1 MKFLHLADLHL
12 GKRVNGFSM
21 LEDQAHILRQILAIL
36 DDERLDGVLI
46 AGDVYDKSVPS
57 VEAVELLDGF
67 LTELRA
73 RGVPVLLISGN
84 HDSPE
89 RLAFGGRVMDSCGIH
104 ISPVYDGALAPVTLH
119 DEFGPV
125 HVWLLPFVKPAHVRR
140 WFPDADIESYTDA
153 VAEAVAHMDIDTAA
167 RNVLVTHQFVTGGA
181 RSGSEELSVGGT
193 DNVDS
198 GVFAPFDY
206 VALGHLHGAQNI
218 GRETIRYAGS
228 PLKYSF
234 SEARQHKSVTVV
246 TLGEKGDVQVRTV
259 ALTPLRELREIRGS
273 YDELTARSF
282 YEHTTYRSDYLHLI
296 LTDEQDVFDAMSR
309 LRTIYP
315 YLMTL
320 DYDNARTRAAGG
332 MSVPAETERR
342 TPLELFEALY
352 QRQNHRPM
360 SEVQRA
366 YIAQLME
373 QIMEQIMEVQG

>member
-36 DDERLDGVLI
+36 DNEQPDGVLI

-67 LTELRA
+67 LTELRT

-119 DEFGPV
+119 DAFGPV

-153 VAEAVAHMDIDTAA
+153 MAEAVAHMDIDTAA
-167 RNVLVTHQFVTGGA
+167 RNVLVTHQFVTGGT

-206 VALGHLHGAQNI
+206 VALGHLHGAQHI

-246 TLGEKGDVQVRTV
+246 TLGKKGDVQVRTV

-332 MSVPAETERR
+332 MSAPAETERR
-342 TPLELFEALY
+342 TPSELFEALY

-373 QIMEQIMEVQG
+373 QIMEVQG

>member
-36 DDERLDGVLI
+36 DDEQPDGVLI

-57 VEAVELLDGF
+57 VEAVGLLDGF

-104 ISPVYDGALAPVTLH
+104 ISPVYDGALAPVTLQ
-119 DEFGPV
+119 DAFGPV

-167 RNVLVTHQFVTGGA
+167 RNVLVTHQFVTGGT

-206 VALGHLHGAQNI
+206 VALGHLHGAQHI

-352 QRQNHRPM
+352 TRQNHQPM

-373 QIMEQIMEVQG
+373 QIMEVQG

>member
-36 DDERLDGVLI
+36 DDEQPDGVLI

-57 VEAVELLDGF
+57 VEAVGLLDGF

-104 ISPVYDGALAPVTLH
+104 ISPVYDGALAPVTLQ
-119 DEFGPV
+119 DAFGPV

-167 RNVLVTHQFVTGGA
+167 RNVLVTHQFVTGGT

-206 VALGHLHGAQNI
+206 VALGHLHGAQHI

-246 TLGEKGDVQVRTV
+246 TLGEKGDVQVRTA

-373 QIMEQIMEVQG
+373 QIMEVQG

>member
-36 DDERLDGVLI
+36 DDEQPDGVLI

-57 VEAVELLDGF
+57 VEAVGLLDGF

-167 RNVLVTHQFVTGGA
+167 RNVLVTHQFVTGGT

-206 VALGHLHGAQNI
+206 VALGHLHGAQHI
-218 GRETIRYAGS
+218 GRETLRYAGS

-246 TLGEKGDVQVRTV
+246 TLGEKGDVQVRTA

-352 QRQNHRPM
+352 KRQNHQPM
-360 SEVQRA
+360 SEVQRE

-373 QIMEQIMEVQG
+373 QIMEVQG

>member
-36 DDERLDGVLI
+36 DDEQPDGVLI

-57 VEAVELLDGF
+57 VEAVGLLDGF

-153 VAEAVAHMDIDTAA
+153 MAEAVAHMDIDTAA

-206 VALGHLHGAQNI
+206 VALGHLHGAQHI

-332 MSVPAETERR
+332 MSIPAETERR

-373 QIMEQIMEVQG
+373 QIMEVQG

>member
-36 DDERLDGVLI
+36 DDEQPDGVLI

-57 VEAVELLDGF
+57 VEAVGLLDGF

-73 RGVPVLLISGN
+73 RGVPALLISGN

-104 ISPVYDGALAPVTLH
+104 ISPVYDGALAPVTLQ
-119 DEFGPV
+119 DAFGPV
-125 HVWLLPFVKPAHVRR
+125 HIWLLPFVKPAHVRR

-153 VAEAVAHMDIDTAA
+153 MAEAVAHMDIDTAA
-167 RNVLVTHQFVTGGA
+167 RNVLVTHQFVTGGT

-206 VALGHLHGAQNI
+206 VALGHLHGAQHI

-352 QRQNHRPM
+352 KRQNHQPM

-373 QIMEQIMEVQG
+373 QIMEVQG

>member
-36 DDERLDGVLI
+36 DDEQPDGVLI

-57 VEAVELLDGF
+57 VEAVGLLDGF

-104 ISPVYDGALAPVTLH
+104 ISPVYDGALAPVTLQ
-119 DEFGPV
+119 DAFGPV

-167 RNVLVTHQFVTGGA
+167 RNVLVTHQFVTGGT

-206 VALGHLHGAQNI
+206 VALGHLHGAQHI

-373 QIMEQIMEVQG
+373 QIMEVQG

>member
-36 DDERLDGVLI
+36 DDEQPDGVLI

-57 VEAVELLDGF
+57 VEAVGLLDGF
-67 LTELRA
+67 LTELRT

-167 RNVLVTHQFVTGGA
+167 RNVLVTHQFVTGGT

-206 VALGHLHGAQNI
+206 VALGHLHGAQHI

-296 LTDEQDVFDAMSR
+296 LTDEQDVFDAISR

-373 QIMEQIMEVQG
+373 QIMEVQG

>member
-12 GKRVNGFSM
+12 GKHVNGFSM

-36 DDERLDGVLI
+36 DNEQPDGVLI

-57 VEAVELLDGF
+57 VEAVGLLDDF

-104 ISPVYDGALAPVTLH
+104 ISPVYDGALAPVTLQ
-119 DEFGPV
+119 DAFGPV

-140 WFPDADIESYTDA
+140 WFPDADIESYTDT

-167 RNVLVTHQFVTGGA
+167 RNVLVTHQFVTGGT

-206 VALGHLHGAQNI
+206 VALGHLHGAQHI

-332 MSVPAETERR
+332 MSVPAEMERR

-366 YIAQLME
+366 YIVQL
-373 QIMEQIMEVQG
+373 MEQIMEVQG

>member
-36 DDERLDGVLI
+36 DNEQPDGVLI

-104 ISPVYDGALAPVTLH
+104 ISPVYGGALAPVTLQ

-125 HVWLLPFVKPAHVRR
+125 HVWLLPFVKPTHVRR

-167 RNVLVTHQFVTGGA
+167 RNVLVTHQFVTGGT

-206 VALGHLHGAQNI
+206 VALGHLHGAQHI

-246 TLGEKGDVQVRTV
+246 TLGEKGDVQVRTA

-352 QRQNHRPM
+352 TRQNHRPM
-360 SEVQRA
+360 IEVQRA

-373 QIMEQIMEVQG
+373 QIMEVQG

>member
-36 DDERLDGVLI
+36 DDEQPDGVLI

-206 VALGHLHGAQNI
+206 VALGHLHGAQHI

-296 LTDEQDVFDAMSR
+296 LTDKQDVFDAMSR

-373 QIMEQIMEVQG
+373 QIMEVQG

>member
-36 DDERLDGVLI
+36 DDEQPDGVLI

-67 LTELRA
+67 LTELRT

-206 VALGHLHGAQNI
+206 VALGHLHGAQHI

-246 TLGEKGDVQVRTV
+246 TLGEKGDVQVRTA

-342 TPLELFEALY
+342 TPSELFEALY
-352 QRQNHRPM
+352 LRQNHRPM

-373 QIMEQIMEVQG
+373 QIMEVQG

>member
-36 DDERLDGVLI
+36 DDEQPDGVLI

-57 VEAVELLDGF
+57 VEAVGLLDGF

-104 ISPVYDGALAPVTLH
+104 ISPVYDGALAPVTLQ
-119 DEFGPV
+119 DAFGPV

-153 VAEAVAHMDIDTAA
+153 MAEAIAHMDIDTAA
-167 RNVLVTHQFVTGGA
+167 RNVLVTHQFVTGGT

-206 VALGHLHGAQNI
+206 VALGHLHGAQHI

-320 DYDNARTRAAGG
+320 DYDNARTGG

-352 QRQNHRPM
+352 KRQNHQPM

-373 QIMEQIMEVQG
+373 QIMEVQG

>member
-36 DDERLDGVLI
+36 DDEQPDGVLI

-104 ISPVYDGALAPVTLH
+104 ISPVYNGALAPVTLH

-140 WFPDADIESYTDA
+140 WFLDADIESYTDA

-167 RNVLVTHQFVTGGA
+167 RNVLVTHQFVTGGT

-206 VALGHLHGAQNI
+206 VALGHLHGAQHI

-352 QRQNHRPM
+352 TRQNHRPM
-360 SEVQRA
+360 SDVQRA

-373 QIMEQIMEVQG
+373 QIMEVQG

>member
-36 DDERLDGVLI
+36 DDEQPDGVLI

-57 VEAVELLDGF
+57 VEAVGLLDGF

-206 VALGHLHGAQNI
+206 VALGHLHGAQHI

-360 SEVQRA
+360 SGVQRA

-373 QIMEQIMEVQG
+373 QIMEVQG

>member
-36 DDERLDGVLI
+36 DDEQPDGVLI

-57 VEAVELLDGF
+57 VEAVGLLDGF
-67 LTELRA
+67 LTELRT

-104 ISPVYDGALAPVTLH
+104 ISPVYDGALAPVTLQ
-119 DEFGPV
+119 DAFGPV

-153 VAEAVAHMDIDTAA
+153 MAEAVAHMDIDTAA

-181 RSGSEELSVGGT
+181 RSGSEELAVGGT

-206 VALGHLHGAQNI
+206 VALGHLHGAQHI

-342 TPLELFEALY
+342 TPPELFEALY

-373 QIMEQIMEVQG
+373 QIMEVQG

>member
-36 DDERLDGVLI
+36 DDEQPDGVLI

-57 VEAVELLDGF
+57 VEAVGLLDGF

-153 VAEAVAHMDIDTAA
+153 MAEAVAHMDIDTAA
-167 RNVLVTHQFVTGGA
+167 RNVLVTHQFVTGGTC
-181 RSGSEELSVGGT
+181 SGSEELSVGGT

-206 VALGHLHGAQNI
+206 VALGHLHGAQHI

-273 YDELTARSF
+273 YNELTARSF

-373 QIMEQIMEVQG
+373 QIMEVQG

>member
-36 DDERLDGVLI
+36 DDEQPDGVLI

-206 VALGHLHGAQNI
+206 VALGHLHGAQHI

-246 TLGEKGDVQVRTV
+246 TLGEKGDVQVRTA

-320 DYDNARTRAAGG
+320 DYDNAHTRAAGG

-342 TPLELFEALY
+342 TPSELFEALY
-352 QRQNHRPM
+352 LRQNHRPM

-373 QIMEQIMEVQG
+373 QIMEVQG

>member
-36 DDERLDGVLI
+36 DDEQPDGVLI

-57 VEAVELLDGF
+57 VEAVGLLDGF

-104 ISPVYDGALAPVTLH
+104 ISPVYDGALAPVTLQ
-119 DEFGPV
+119 DAFGPV

-167 RNVLVTHQFVTGGA
+167 RNVLVTHQFVTGGT

-198 GVFAPFDY
+198 GIFAPFDY
-206 VALGHLHGAQNI
+206 VALGHLHGAQHI

-373 QIMEQIMEVQG
+373 QIMEVQG

>member
-36 DDERLDGVLI
+36 DDEQPDGVLI

-104 ISPVYDGALAPVTLH
+104 ISPVYDGALAPVTLQ
-119 DEFGPV
+119 DAFGPV

-153 VAEAVAHMDIDTAA
+153 MAEAVAHMDIDPTA
-167 RNVLVTHQFVTGGA
+167 RNVLVTHQFVTGGT

-206 VALGHLHGAQNI
+206 VALGHLHGAQHI

-373 QIMEQIMEVQG
+373 QIMEVQG

>member
-36 DDERLDGVLI
+36 DDERPDGVLI

-67 LTELRA
+67 LTELCA

-104 ISPVYDGALAPVTLH
+104 ISPVYDGALAPVTLQ
-119 DEFGPV
+119 DAFGPV

-167 RNVLVTHQFVTGGA
+167 RNMLVTHQFVTGGA

-198 GVFAPFDY
+198 SVFAPFDY
-206 VALGHLHGAQNI
+206 VALGHLHGAQHI

-352 QRQNHRPM
+352 QRQNHQPM

-373 QIMEQIMEVQG
+373 QIMEVQG

>member
-36 DDERLDGVLI
+36 DDEQPDGVLI

-57 VEAVELLDGF
+57 VEAVGLLDGF

-73 RGVPVLLISGN
+73 RSVPVLLISGN

-119 DEFGPV
+119 DAFGPV

-167 RNVLVTHQFVTGGA
+167 RNVLVTHQFVTGGT

-206 VALGHLHGAQNI
+206 VALGHLHGAQHI

-246 TLGEKGDVQVRTV
+246 TLGEKGDVQVRTA

-352 QRQNHRPM
+352 TRQNHRPM
-360 SEVQRA
+360 SEVQRE

-373 QIMEQIMEVQG
+373 QIMEVQG

>member
-36 DDERLDGVLI
+36 DDEQPDGVLI

-57 VEAVELLDGF
+57 VEAVGLLDGF

-104 ISPVYDGALAPVTLH
+104 ISPVYDGALAPVTLQ
-119 DEFGPV
+119 DAFGPV

-153 VAEAVAHMDIDTAA
+153 MAEAVAHMDIDTAA

-206 VALGHLHGAQNI
+206 VALGHLHGAQHI

-332 MSVPAETERR
+332 MSVPAEAERR

-360 SEVQRA
+360 SEVQRE

-373 QIMEQIMEVQG
+373 QIMEVQG

>member
-36 DDERLDGVLI
+36 DDEQPDGVLI

-57 VEAVELLDGF
+57 VEAVGLLDGF

-104 ISPVYDGALAPVTLH
+104 ISPVYDGALAPVTLQ
-119 DEFGPV
+119 DAFGPV

-153 VAEAVAHMDIDTAA
+153 MAEAVAHMDIDTAA
-167 RNVLVTHQFVTGGA
+167 RNVLVTHQFVTGGT

-206 VALGHLHGAQNI
+206 VALGHLHGAQHI

-332 MSVPAETERR
+332 MSVPAGMERR

-352 QRQNHRPM
+352 KRQNHQPM
-360 SEVQRA
+360 SEVQRE

-373 QIMEQIMEVQG
+373 QIMEVQG

>member
-36 DDERLDGVLI
+36 DDEQPDGVLI

-57 VEAVELLDGF
+57 VEAVGLLDGF

-104 ISPVYDGALAPVTLH
+104 ISPVYDGALAPVTLQ
-119 DEFGPV
+119 DAFGPV

-153 VAEAVAHMDIDTAA
+153 VAEAVARMDIDTAA
-167 RNVLVTHQFVTGGA
+167 RNVLVTHQFVTGGT

-206 VALGHLHGAQNI
+206 VALGHLHGAQHI

-332 MSVPAETERR
+332 MSIPAETERR
-342 TPLELFEALY
+342 TPLELFETLY
-352 QRQNHRPM
+352 TRQNHQPM

-373 QIMEQIMEVQG
+373 QIMEVQG

>member
-36 DDERLDGVLI
+36 DNEQPDGVLI

-104 ISPVYDGALAPVTLH
+104 ISPVYGGALAPVTLQ

-125 HVWLLPFVKPAHVRR
+125 HVWLLPFVKPTHVRR

-167 RNVLVTHQFVTGGA
+167 RNVLVTHQFVTGGT

-206 VALGHLHGAQNI
+206 VALGHLHGAQHI

-246 TLGEKGDVQVRTV
+246 TLGEKGDVQVRTA

-352 QRQNHRPM
+352 TRQNHRPM

-373 QIMEQIMEVQG
+373 QIMEVQG

>member
-36 DDERLDGVLI
+36 DDEQPDGVLI

-57 VEAVELLDGF
+57 VEAVGLLDGF

-153 VAEAVAHMDIDTAA
+153 MAEAVAHMDIDTAA

-206 VALGHLHGAQNI
+206 VALGHLHGAQHI

-259 ALTPLRELREIRGS
+259 ALTPLRELREIRGG

-332 MSVPAETERR
+332 MFVPAGMERR
-342 TPLELFEALY
+342 TPSELFEALY
-352 QRQNHRPM
+352 LRQNHRPM

-373 QIMEQIMEVQG
+373 QIMEVQG

>member
-36 DDERLDGVLI
+36 DDEQPDGVLI

-153 VAEAVAHMDIDTAA
+153 MAEAVAHMDIDTAA
-167 RNVLVTHQFVTGGA
+167 RNVLVTHQFVTGGT

-206 VALGHLHGAQNI
+206 VALGHLHGAQHI

-352 QRQNHRPM
+352 QRQNHQPM

-373 QIMEQIMEVQG
+373 QIMEVQG

>member
-36 DDERLDGVLI
+36 DDEQPDGVLI

-57 VEAVELLDGF
+57 VEAVELLDDF

-104 ISPVYDGALAPVTLH
+104 ISPVYDGALAPVTLQ
-119 DEFGPV
+119 DAFGPV
-125 HVWLLPFVKPAHVRR
+125 HIWLLPFVKPAHVRR

-153 VAEAVAHMDIDTAA
+153 MAEAIAHMDIDTAA
-167 RNVLVTHQFVTGGA
+167 RNVLVTHQFVTGGT

-206 VALGHLHGAQNI
+206 VALGHLHGAQHI

-352 QRQNHRPM
+352 TRQNHQPM

-373 QIMEQIMEVQG
+373 QIMEVQG

>member
-36 DDERLDGVLI
+36 DNEQPDGVLI

-67 LTELRA
+67 LTELRT

-193 DNVDS
+193 DNIDS

-206 VALGHLHGAQNI
+206 VALGHLHGAQHI

-246 TLGEKGDVQVRTV
+246 TLGEKGDVQVRTA

-373 QIMEQIMEVQG
+373 QIMEVQG

>member
-36 DDERLDGVLI
+36 DDEQPDGVLI

-119 DEFGPV
+119 DAFGPV

-153 VAEAVAHMDIDTAA
+153 VTEAVAHMDIDTAA
-167 RNVLVTHQFVTGGA
+167 RNVLVTHQFVTGGT

-206 VALGHLHGAQNI
+206 VALGHLHGAQHI

-246 TLGEKGDVQVRTV
+246 TLGEKGDVQVRTA

-352 QRQNHRPM
+352 TRQNHRPM

-373 QIMEQIMEVQG
+373 QIMEVQG

>member
-36 DDERLDGVLI
+36 DDEQPDGVLI

-57 VEAVELLDGF
+57 VEAVGLLDGF

-153 VAEAVAHMDIDTAA
+153 MAEAVAHMDIDTAA

-206 VALGHLHGAQNI
+206 VALGHLHGAQHI
-218 GRETIRYAGS
+218 GRETVRYAGS

-246 TLGEKGDVQVRTV
+246 TLGEKGNVQVRTA

-352 QRQNHRPM
+352 TRQNHQPM

-373 QIMEQIMEVQG
+373 QIMEVQG

>member
-36 DDERLDGVLI
+36 DDEQPDGVLI
-46 AGDVYDKSVPS
+46 AGDVYDKSVPT

-67 LTELRA
+67 LTELRT

-104 ISPVYDGALAPVTLH
+104 ISPVYNGALAPVTLH

-140 WFPDADIESYTDA
+140 WFLDADIESYTDA

-167 RNVLVTHQFVTGGA
+167 RNVLVTHQFVTGGT
-181 RSGSEELSVGGT
+181 RSGSEEVSVGGT

-206 VALGHLHGAQNI
+206 VALGHLHGAQHI

-352 QRQNHRPM
+352 TRQNHRPM
-360 SEVQRA
+360 SDVQRA

-373 QIMEQIMEVQG
+373 QIMEVQG

>member
-36 DDERLDGVLI
+36 DDEQPDGVLI

-57 VEAVELLDGF
+57 VEAVGLLDGF

-73 RGVPVLLISGN
+73 HGVPVLLISGN

-104 ISPVYDGALAPVTLH
+104 ISPVYDGALAPVTLQ
-119 DEFGPV
+119 DAFGPV

-153 VAEAVAHMDIDTAA
+153 MAEAVAHMDIDTAA
-167 RNVLVTHQFVTGGA
+167 RNVLVTHQFVTGGT

-206 VALGHLHGAQNI
+206 VALGHLHGAQHI

-373 QIMEQIMEVQG
+373 QIMEVQG

>member
-36 DDERLDGVLI
+36 DDEQPDGVLI

-57 VEAVELLDGF
+57 VEAVGLLDGF

-206 VALGHLHGAQNI
+206 VALGHLHGAQHI

-332 MSVPAETERR
+332 MSVPAETEQR
-342 TPLELFEALY
+342 TPPELFEALY

-373 QIMEQIMEVQG
+373 QIMEVQG

>member
-36 DDERLDGVLI
+36 DNEQPDGVLI

-57 VEAVELLDGF
+57 VEAVGLLDGF

-104 ISPVYDGALAPVTLH
+104 VSPVYDGALAPVTLQ
-119 DEFGPV
+119 DAFGPV
-125 HVWLLPFVKPAHVRR
+125 HIWLLPFVKPAHVRR

-153 VAEAVAHMDIDTAA
+153 MAEAIAHMDIDTAA
-167 RNVLVTHQFVTGGA
+167 RNVLVTHQFVTGGT

-206 VALGHLHGAQNI
+206 VALGHLHGAQHI

-273 YDELTARSF
+273 YNELTARSF

-342 TPLELFEALY
+342 TPSELFEALY
-352 QRQNHRPM
+352 LRQNHRPM

-373 QIMEQIMEVQG
+373 QIMEVQG

>member
-36 DDERLDGVLI
+36 DGEQPDGVLI

-67 LTELRA
+67 LTELRT

-206 VALGHLHGAQNI
+206 VALGHLHGAQHI

-342 TPLELFEALY
+342 TPSELFEALY

-373 QIMEQIMEVQG
+373 QIMEVQG